1 MALSLQPMAGSAGDA
16 RVSVPA
22 LASERFVASFLD
34 QSPRSTIQLLPTS
47 AFIVDLWTQGAG
59 PLWPGLWLAVVVVL
73 TAWRWRLTAAY
84 VQRAACSGGGSAATR
99 SPVAVSRR
107 PGTSSA
113 DAWFRPVRR
122 FWPRRADHAADRAG
136 HGVHHHHLGLW
147 PCVPRLCLAH
157 AVVGGGRLVHAGLAE
172 PEHGLRAARAGHRDV
187 HQLSAR
193 RGQACPRSVHGNLRL
208 RLW

>member
-84 VQRAACSGGGSAATR
+84 VQRAACSVQRWRIGRNAFASCCFSAAWYKQ
-99 SPVAVSRR
+99 RR
-107 PGTSSA
+107 
-113 DAWFRPVRR
+113 
-122 FWPRRADHAADRAG
+122 
-136 HGVHHHHLGLW
+136 
-147 PCVPRLCLAH
+147 
-157 AVVGGGRLVHAGLAE
+157 RLVSPSSTILA
-172 PEHGLRAARAGHRDV
+172 A
-187 HQLSAR
+187 
-193 RGQACPRSVHGNLRL
+193 PR
-208 RLW
+208 